1 MGPAS
6 VQSSTRSHCGV
17 KDPCFVSTTLLHF
30 FFNVFF
36 VYFPLGFLEEILF
49 ENVASNGCTEGTE
62 GEECASFFS
71 FFSVSAGTR
80 NKGSNKLIG
89 EECPAVSR
97 DAPQEG
103 YLFSLL
109 KPGSYECFACGHN
122 SLVHWL

>member
-1 MGPAS
+1 MWGQGP
-6 VQSSTRSHCGV
+6 
-17 KDPCFVSTTLLHF
+17 LLCEHNTVTF

-109 KPGSYECFACGHN
+109 KPGSSECFACGRN